1 LLTLA
6 LLGICGLAQAAPLD
20 ADSTANLRQ
29 LSQETEEGVDRQADR
44 VTSRRS
50 TRSTHK
56 RTTSGGARVVH
67 GARNGTRSREV
78 AGVTQRQRGVQN
90 GVKGPVNRVSSK
102 AVRTTTRA
110 NPAQPVRRTA
120 PAHGGVRSA
129 SPSTPTRVVRPSPS
143 TPTRVVRPSPSTPT
157 RVVRPSL
164 STPTR
169 VVRGRSG
176 RHVGYSSVRIH
187 NARPYHGVFVYGPR
201 PVHHDHYYGASAQ
214 ETHVVQEKHLPSRDL
229 DREGSLAV
237 GMRWGSFASG
247 YTTGSVYSDPGVGV
261 TVRYRPE
268 EAVGLELAVQT
279 YAQSFEGVTERVQTQ
294 TSGSLELF
302 AYPWKRV
309 SPYAL
314 VGMSTMSRDLND
326 TMLDGEDLTTVTR
339 QDTRFGPHVGLGL
352 ELAIGDHVALDLEGR
367 YTGYMGYDPTD
378 LTIPGGLSTH
388 VGVLYHF

>member
-1 LLTLA
+1 
-6 LLGICGLAQAAPLD
+6 
-20 ADSTANLRQ
+20 
-29 LSQETEEGVDRQADR
+29 
-44 VTSRRS
+44 
-50 TRSTHK
+50 
-56 RTTSGGARVVH
+56 
-67 GARNGTRSREV
+67 
-78 AGVTQRQRGVQN
+78 
-90 GVKGPVNRVSSK
+90 
-102 AVRTTTRA
+102 
-110 NPAQPVRRTA
+110 
-120 PAHGGVRSA
+120 
-129 SPSTPTRVVRPSPS
+129 
-143 TPTRVVRPSPSTPT
+143 
-157 RVVRPSL
+157 
-164 STPTR
+164 
-169 VVRGRSG
+169 
-176 RHVGYSSVRIH
+176 VGYSSVRIH

-214 ETHVVQEKHLPSRDL
+214 ETHAVQEKHLPSRDL